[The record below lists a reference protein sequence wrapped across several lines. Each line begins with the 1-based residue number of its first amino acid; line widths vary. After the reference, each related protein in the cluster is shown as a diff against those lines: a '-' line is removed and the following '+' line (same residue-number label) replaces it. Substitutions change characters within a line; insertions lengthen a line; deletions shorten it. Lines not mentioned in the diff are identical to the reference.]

1 MLKRTVAII
10 GIILLM
16 IFGLRGWLF
25 RTTVHYQKIS
35 ERPSFHQIDENVLSI
50 IDQQRNSKTLNQI
63 NPILKIAKKITNKTL
78 SFSTGNVSENPNQIV
93 KTGKANCVGYAA
105 LFASISNQLIQE
117 NNLGK
122 KFEVLHVVGQLDFL
136 GYDLH
141 QINNDPFFANHDY
154 CEVKNKV
161 SGESFYIDPTVSDYF
176 WIDRIN
182 GN

>member
-1 MLKRTVAII
+1 MLKKTI
-10 GIILLM
+10 GIITIMLIL
-16 IFGLRGWLF
+16 IFSLREWIF
-25 RTTVHYQKIS
+25 RATVHYQKIN
-35 ERPSFHQIDENVLSI
+35 ERPQVHQLDENLLPI
-50 IDQQRNSKTLNQI
+50 IHQEGINNTLEEI
-63 NPILKIAKKITNKTL
+63 TPILKIAKKVTNKSL
-78 SFSTGNVSENPNQIV
+78 SFTTGNVSDNPNQII

-105 LFASISNQLIQE
+105 LFALISNHLIQE

-141 QINNDPFFANHDY
+141 QMSNDPFFANHDY

-161 SGESFYIDPTVSDYF
+161 SGERFYIDPTVSDYF